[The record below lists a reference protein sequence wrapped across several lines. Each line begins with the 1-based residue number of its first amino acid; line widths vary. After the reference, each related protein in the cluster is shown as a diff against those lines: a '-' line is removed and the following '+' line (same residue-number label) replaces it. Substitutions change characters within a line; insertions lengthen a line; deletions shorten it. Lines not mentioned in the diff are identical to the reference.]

1 KPGARHMDITSKTYW
16 YVKKY
21 LAHKIAFEGA
31 VNSAG
36 AVTLAALPSEGHRS
50 LKEIARAASVSEEEL
65 VAYNKWVRGGNIPN
79 DRTYAIMVPV
89 TAGSKDFLAAARAD
103 IPRTGA
109 RSEERRVGK
118 AGRSRWWTG
127 RGSE

>member
-1 KPGARHMDITSKTYW
+1 
-16 YVKKY
+16 
-21 LAHKIAFEGA
+21 
-31 VNSAG
+31 
-36 AVTLAALPSEGHRS
+36 HRS

-109 RSEERRVGK
+109 VAVTTQPAATVRPESRSEEHTAINGVPVIAASRRDS
-118 AGRSRWWTG
+118 AAAQADR
-127 RGSE
+127 RGT